1 MNRKDYIFRHFDE
14 NRDYMNQRV
23 QEGIE
28 AHRKGDFSLEIL
40 HQDGTPATDVKIH
53 AKLKKHAFLHG
64 ANCFM
69 LDEMETREKNEA
81 YKEAFPKVFNL
92 ATLPFYW
99 TDLEPEPGKPR
110 FAKDSPKVYRRP
122 APDLCLEYCDE
133 KGITPKLHCLNYDQW
148 CPLWVPEFDIPEIKR
163 LLEKR
168 IREIAERYADRIPGI
183 EVINEVLC
191 PYSRQDYRRSTAFF
205 WEDDLVDWSFEIARK
220 YFPKNELIINEAT
233 GEAWFTRQRQRS
245 AYAAVIEQAL
255 KHGASIDAI
264 GMQFH
269 MFNQLPD
276 EERESCPFLD
286 PIRLYEVMDFYWER
300 YHKPLQ
306 VTEITIPA
314 YSNEK
319 EDEEIQAKLMEYLYS
334 IWFSHPA
341 MEAAIYWNLVD
352 GYAAFAPL
360 GDMKAGENYYHAGL
374 LRFDMSKKPAFDM
387 LEELFHHRWH
397 TEEKIQ
403 ADEKGCAAFRGFYGD
418 YEITVEK
425 NGKCVKLDTAL
436 TRDQKHARLI
446 LAE

>member
-191 PYSRQDYRRSTAFF
+191 PYNRQDYRRSTAFF
-205 WEDDLVDWSFEIARK
+205 WEDDLVDWSFEIARNK
-220 YFPKNELIINEAT
+220 SEL
-233 GEAWFTRQRQRS
+233 
-245 AYAAVIEQAL
+245 
-255 KHGASIDAI
+255 
-264 GMQFH
+264 
-269 MFNQLPD
+269 
-276 EERESCPFLD
+276 
-286 PIRLYEVMDFYWER
+286 
-300 YHKPLQ
+300 
-306 VTEITIPA
+306 
-314 YSNEK
+314 
-319 EDEEIQAKLMEYLYS
+319 
-334 IWFSHPA
+334 
-341 MEAAIYWNLVD
+341 
-352 GYAAFAPL
+352 
-360 GDMKAGENYYHAGL
+360 
-374 LRFDMSKKPAFDM
+374 
-387 LEELFHHRWH
+387 
-397 TEEKIQ
+397 
-403 ADEKGCAAFRGFYGD
+403 
-418 YEITVEK
+418 
-425 NGKCVKLDTAL
+425 
-436 TRDQKHARLI
+436 
-446 LAE
+446 